1 MKDLSQL
8 QLNLIKTKKIAIFGF
23 GSQGKSQA
31 LNLRDSGLNIVI
43 ALRQNSASREVAITE
58 GFQVETG
65 EVASKQADIIMLLLP
80 DETHKEIFETEIKP
94 NFKKGGTII
103 VAHGL
108 SFHFKLIHDF
118 ADYNI
123 GMIAPK
129 AVGPAVRKNFL
140 SGEGIFSL
148 FAKFHEITT
157 DLEDIL
163 LEIAFAI
170 GTNRILE
177 TDFKTECETDLFG
190 EQVSIVGGVTSLITK
205 SFEVL
210 VEAGYNPEIAY
221 YECVQELKL
230 ITDLIYE
237 KGIDAMFSSIS
248 NTAKYGAFKVGDFII
263 DESVKVRMK
272 EALKSIQDG
281 SFAKEFMKD
290 KNFKEEIGKKYRDTA
305 LIKAGKNVLN
315 IKK

>member
-8 QLNLIKTKKIAIFGF
+8 QLNLTKTKKIAIFGF

-31 LNLRDSGLNIVI
+31 LNLRDSGLNIII
-43 ALRQNSASREVAITE
+43 ALRENSASRKAAIAE

-65 EVASKQADIIMLLLP
+65 EVASKKADIIMLLLP
-80 DETHKEIFETEIKP
+80 DETHKEIFDTEIKP

-108 SFHFKLIHDF
+108 SFHFGLMQNF

-170 GTNRILE
+170 GTKRVLE

-190 EQVSIVGGVTSLITK
+190 EQVSIVGGVTSLLTK

-210 VEAGYNPEIAY
+210 LEAGYNPEIAY

-272 EALKSIQDG
+272 EALKNIQNG
-281 SFAKEFMKD
+281 SFAQEFMKD